1 MKKKKTY
8 IETTIV
14 SYYTARPNR
23 DLIIT
28 ARQEITHELLP
39 ILQKKYDLY
48 ISALVIQEASRGD
61 KEAANKRLQAISHVP
76 VLEITEKTR
85 AVAQSLMNK
94 NAVSTEF
101 EEDALH
107 IAVASVNGMD
117 FLLTWN
123 FSHINNAL
131 KKSKIISAIEKLGFI
146 PPEICSPEELLGD

>member
-1 MKKKKTY
+1 MKKKKAY
-8 IETTIV
+8 LETSIV
-14 SYYTARPNR
+14 SYCTARPNR

-28 ARQEITHELLP
+28 ARQEITHELWP

-48 ISALVIQEASRGD
+48 VSALVIQEASRGD
-61 KEAANKRLQAISHVP
+61 KDAANTRLQAISHIP
-76 VLEITEKTR
+76 VLEITEKVR
-85 AVAQSLMNK
+85 IVAQKLMK
-94 NAVSTEF
+94 EKAVSPEF

-131 KKSKIISAIEKLGFI
+131 KKSKIINAIENLGFI
-146 PPEICSPEELLGD
+146 PPEICSPEELLGG

>member
-1 MKKKKTY
+1 MKKKKIY
-8 IETTIV
+8 IETSIV
-14 SYYTARPNR
+14 SYYAARPNR

-28 ARQEITHELLP
+28 ARQEITHELWP

-61 KEAANKRLQAISHVP
+61 KEAANKRLQAISHIP

-85 AVAQSLMNK
+85 VVAQSLMDE
-94 NAVSTEF
+94 NAVSAEF

-131 KKSKIISAIEKLGFI
+131 KKSKIINAIEKLGFI
-146 PPEICSPEELLGD
+146 PPEICSPEELLGG